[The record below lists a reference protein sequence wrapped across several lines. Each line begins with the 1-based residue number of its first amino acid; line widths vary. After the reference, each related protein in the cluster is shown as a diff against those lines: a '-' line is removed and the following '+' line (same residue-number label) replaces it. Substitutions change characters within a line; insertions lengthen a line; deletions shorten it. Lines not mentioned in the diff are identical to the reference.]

1 MTTTPT
7 PETITQKVT
16 ADWTWL
22 KTHIALLF
30 IVGVLVIGSV
40 YGVESLLA
48 RHDHQ
53 NSVDKQAYA
62 QTLLQ
67 QNQQFQQQTQATIN
81 SLAQQNAALQ
91 AEVGSLATAISARD
105 TQLKTQQAQVPS
117 LTPDQLSVEWQK
129 DIKNAGNIKPSTGGY
144 LVDQQAAIASVQAIE
159 AVPVLEQDVSDLQK
173 ANANLQV
180 QFVNEVAIYNDEKKA
195 HASDNASNTA
205 TIAAKDAEIKD
216 IKAQARKSKLKWFG
230 LGFLA
235 GFFARTA
242 GL

>member
-1 MTTTPT
+1 MSD
-7 PETITQKVT
+7 TITQKIQ
-16 ADWTWL
+16 ADYSWL
-22 KTHIALLF
+22 THHLLLLGLTGAL
-30 IVGVLVIGSV
+30 VLGSV
-40 YGVESLLA
+40 YGVEALLA
-48 RHDHQ
+48 KHAHEAAL
-53 NSVDKQAYA
+53 DKQAFA

-81 SLAQQNAALQ
+81 SLAQQNATLQ
-91 AEVGSLATAISARD
+91 AEVGSLANAIASRD
-105 TQLKTQQAQVPS
+105 AQLRTQQAQVPQ

-173 ANANLQV
+173 QNSSLQV

-205 TIAAKDAEIKD
+205 TISAKDAEIKD